1 MKAFSLPSL
10 NQLNNI
16 ATIIIAVLSVIAM
29 ALGLMNQGGSGSSDS
44 PPSSSGTINEGYP
57 QTGAY
62 ELDLTRSSEQA
73 KLKTELSE
81 IYNRSRI
88 DKSLPALVFDSDLE
102 NNAHAQA
109 QYSARTNE
117 FQKNNNN
124 VYMVQLK
131 IPYPISS
138 AVRVLQEMYRDPGTN
153 AVLSR
158 TDVSRMGIG
167 IASSQGNDW
176 VVIQLR

>member
-109 QYSARTNE
+109 QYSARTDE
-117 FQKNNNN
+117 
-124 VYMVQLK
+124 
-131 IPYPISS
+131 
-138 AVRVLQEMYRDPGTN
+138 G
-153 AVLSR
+153 
-158 TDVSRMGIG
+158 
-167 IASSQGNDW
+167 
-176 VVIQLR
+176 